1 MTGSRGRGRRS
12 STESGEHALVAEGV
26 DVLES
31 CLWDHADDPGVVC
44 DNGQMDLIDTTT
56 RVSDHSRHQRL
67 ADSSFAV
74 LRGDIHAP
82 ELATVRGLGT
92 IHDVKTGRTDKNAFD
107 FCRKDRVGP

>member
-12 STESGEHALVAEGV
+12 STESGESQSTVQPV
-26 DVLES
+26 S
-31 CLWDHADDPGVVC
+31 PGVVC